1 MRITG
6 LGHAGMFIETVGGN
20 IICDPVLGPSFY
32 GSWFPFPDNRGLD
45 WERLGREADFLYIS
59 HRHRDHFDP
68 KLLQRYIR
76 RDIEVLLPEY
86 PIDDLE
92 QDIRA
97 LGYENITYAPAGE
110 IIQRGDLKI
119 MITPLR
125 APSDGPIGD
134 SSLSVDDGSGSVLN
148 QNDSHPLDL
157 EKLLGFGKPDAYFTQ
172 VSGAIWWPMVYDLPL
187 DAKQN
192 FARLKR
198 DAQNKRAM
206 YYIEKV
212 DAPHVFPMAGP
223 PMFLRDEL
231 FRFNGLGRDEDSIFT
246 DQKQFLAHMKE
257 LAPQYDGQLFIPGT
271 VVTLE
276 NRQLVSVEQS
286 LYSQAEIDH
295 IFDEKWD
302 YLEGQRAGR
311 QQEIRDEEAERAPVL
326 PPEEMLAELKAWW
339 EPLLKKSRTIRLGV
353 GGPVRMTIGDL
364 DLVVDF
370 PRAKVRHYDGE
381 DVEFWYTVPAD
392 LVSTNI
398 RDREIDWSNSIF
410 LSLQFSAG
418 RKGKFNE
425 FIYTFFKCLSVDRIE
440 YVENWYSEQT
450 DQTEDAEIGDW
461 VVQRRC
467 PHLRADLTKTGKVDE
482 DGVLTCSMHDWKWDL
497 KTGRCLTTSGHE
509 IRAKHCPVTDDA
521 LRPAG

>member
-6 LGHAGMFIETVGGN
+6 LGHAGMFIETAGGN
-20 IICDPVLGPSFY
+20 IICDPVLGPSFF

-45 WERLGREADFLYIS
+45 WERFGRDADFLYIS

-68 KLLQRYIR
+68 ALLERYIR
-76 RDIEVLLPEY
+76 KDIEVLLPDY

-97 LGYENITYAPAGE
+97 LGYDNITYAPAGE

-134 SSLSVDDGSGSVLN
+134 SSLSVDDGTASVLN

-157 EKLLGFGKPDAYFTQ
+157 EKLLRFGKPDAYFTQ
-172 VSGAIWWPMVYDLPL
+172 TSGAIWWPMVYDLPL
-187 DAKQN
+187 EAKQN

-198 DAQNKRAM
+198 EAQNKRAM

-223 PMFLRDEL
+223 PMFLRDDL
-231 FRFNGLGRDEDSIFT
+231 FQFNGYGKNGDAIFT

-257 LAPQYDGQLFIPGT
+257 LAPKYDGQLFIPGT

-276 NRQLVSVEQS
+276 NRELVSVEQT
-286 LYSQAEIDH
+286 LYTQAESDH

-302 YLEGQRAGR
+302 YLEEQRAGR
-311 QQEIRDEEAERAPVL
+311 QQEIRDEEAARAPVRA
-326 PPEEMLAELKAWW
+326 PEEMLAELKAWW

-353 GGPVRMTIGDL
+353 GGPVRMTIGEL

-370 PRAKVRHYDGE
+370 PRAKVRHYDDE
-381 DVEFWYTVPAD
+381 DVEFWYTIPAD

-398 RDREIDWSNSIF
+398 RDREIDWSNSI
-410 LSLQFSAG
+410 
-418 RKGKFNE
+418 
-425 FIYTFFKCLSVDRIE
+425 
-440 YVENWYSEQT
+440 
-450 DQTEDAEIGDW
+450 
-461 VVQRRC
+461 
-467 PHLRADLTKTGKVDE
+467 
-482 DGVLTCSMHDWKWDL
+482 
-497 KTGRCLTTSGHE
+497 
-509 IRAKHCPVTDDA
+509 
-521 LRPAG
+521 

>member
-6 LGHAGMFIETVGGN
+6 LGHAGMLIETTGGS
-20 IICDPVLGPSFY
+20 ILCDPVLGPSFF

-45 WERLGREADFLYIS
+45 WEAIGRKADFLYIS

-68 KLLQRYIR
+68 RLLERYVSK
-76 RDIEVLLPEY
+76 DIEVLLPEY
-86 PIDDLE
+86 VTDDLE
-92 QDIRA
+92 VDIRA

-110 IIQRGDLKI
+110 VIERDDLKI

-157 EKLLGFGKPDAYFTQ
+157 ERLLGFGKPDAYFTQ
-172 VSGAIWWPMVYDLPL
+172 VSGAIWWPMVYDLPQ

-198 DAQNKRAM
+198 EAQNKRAM

-231 FRFNGLGRDEDSIFT
+231 FRYNGTGREDDSIFT
-246 DQKQFLAHMKE
+246 DQKEFLAHLKAE
-257 LAPQYDGQLFIPGT
+257 APQYDGQLFIPGT

-276 NRQLVSVEQS
+276 NRELVSVEQT

-295 IFDEKWD
+295 IFDEKWA
-302 YLEGQRAGR
+302 YLEEQRAAR
-311 QQEIRDEEAERAPVL
+311 QQEIRDEESRRAPAL
-326 PPEEMLAELKAWW
+326 PASEILAALKAWW
-339 EPLLKKSRTIRLGV
+339 EPLLKKSRTIRNGV
-353 GGPVRMTIGDL
+353 GGNVRFRIGDL
-364 DLVVDF
+364 DMVVDF
-370 PRAKVRHYDGE
+370 PRAKVREYAGE
-381 DVEFWYTVPAD
+381 ECIYWYTIPAD

-398 RDREIDWSNSIF
+398 RDHEIDWSNSIF
-410 LSLQFSAG
+410 LSMQFSVG
-418 RKGKFNE
+418 RSGKFNE
-425 FIYTFFKCLSVDRIE
+425 FLTTFLKCLSVDRIE

-450 DQTEDAEIGDW
+450 DQTEDAQLGDW

-467 PHLRADLTKTGKVDE
+467 PHLRADLTRTGRIE

-497 KTGRCLTTSGHE
+497 KTGKCLSSAGHP
-509 IRAKHCPVTDDA
+509 IRAEHCPVTEEA
-521 LRPAG
+521 LRAG

>member
-6 LGHAGMFIETVGGN
+6 LGHAGMFIETAGGN
-20 IICDPVLGPSFY
+20 IICDPVIGPSFY

-68 KLLQRYIR
+68 RLLQRYIR
-76 RDIEVLLPEY
+76 TDIEVLLPEY
-86 PIDDLE
+86 PTDDLE

-97 LGYENITYAPAGE
+97 LGYHNITYAPAGE
-110 IIQRGDLKI
+110 IIQRGELKL

-134 SSLSVDDGSGSVLN
+134 SSLSVDDGTASILN

-157 EKLLGFGKPDAYFTQ
+157 EKLLTFGKPEAYFTQ
-172 VSGAIWWPMVYDLPL
+172 VSGAIWWPMVYDLPQ

-198 DAQNKRAM
+198 EAQNKRAM

-223 PMFLRDEL
+223 PMFLRDDL
-231 FRFNGLGRDEDSIFT
+231 FRYNGWGADDDSIFT
-246 DQKQFLAHMKE
+246 DQKQFLAHLKE
-257 LAPQYDGQLFIPGT
+257 QAPQYDGHLFLPGT
-271 VVTLE
+271 VVE
-276 NRQLVSVEQS
+276 MNHGEMSVTQS
-286 LYSQAEIDH
+286 LFTDAEIAR
-295 IFDEKWD
+295 IFDDKWG
-302 YLEGQRAGR
+302 YLEEQRATR
-311 QQEIRDEEAERAPVL
+311 QQELRDEEASRAPVL

-353 GGPVRMTIGDL
+353 GGPVRMTIGEL

-370 PRAKVRHYDGE
+370 PKAKVREYAGE
-381 DVEFWYTVPAD
+381 DVEFWYTIPAD

-398 RDREIDWSNSIF
+398 RDHEIDWSNSIF
-410 LSLQFSAG
+410 LSMQFSAG

-440 YVENWYSEQT
+440 YVENWYQEQT

-461 VVQRRC
+461 IVQRRC
-467 PHLRADLTKTGKVDE
+467 PHLRADLTRTGRIDE

-497 KTGRCLTTSGHE
+497 KTGRCLSTQGHP
-509 IRAKHCPVTDDA
+509 IRAKKVDEVTEEA
-521 LRPAG
+521 LRPAL